1 MNSNQKNHTFEDT
14 HEINDSSGS
23 LKTLL
28 AAVFTGLVFWS
39 SLFALLFFCLTS

>member
-1 MNSNQKNHTFEDT
+1 MSQTNQVTQDNSDLSDN
-14 HEINDSSGS
+14 SGS
-23 LKTLL
+23 IRTLV